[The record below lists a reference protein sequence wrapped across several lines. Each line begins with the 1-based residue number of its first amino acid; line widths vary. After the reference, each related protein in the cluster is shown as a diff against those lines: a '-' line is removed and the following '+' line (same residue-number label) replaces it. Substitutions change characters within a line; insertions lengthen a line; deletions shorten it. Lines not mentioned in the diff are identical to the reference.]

1 MLPSYMRKKETLIY
15 YIYKKKHSSELL
27 AETCFAVKHLHVP
40 EDIPEGRSRNEIVQ
54 FPSLLKL
61 IPVTQRGR
69 LELGVAIRRVF
80 RQMFQ

>member
-1 MLPSYMRKKETLIY
+1 M
-15 YIYKKKHSSELL
+15 
-27 AETCFAVKHLHVP
+27 CFAVKHLHVP

-69 LELGVAIRRVF
+69 LELGVAKTC
-80 RQMFQ
+80 FQADVPVV